1 MDRKNVWKTY
11 TPAQKA
17 ELDQVNERYKACLDA
32 GKTEREC
39 VAITVEEAKK
49 AGYVSLAEAKAPLQS
64 GRQDLCGMHGQEYCA
79 VSDRQTAAGKGH
91 ETSWEP
97 TSIPRGST

>member
-49 AGYVSLAEAKAPLQS
+49 AGCPVELKQYCFYVMGQGLEKKSEDLQEEVAKQVEAMK
-64 GRQDLCGMHGQEYCA
+64 
-79 VSDRQTAAGKGH
+79 K
-91 ETSWEP
+91 
-97 TSIPRGST
+97 

>member
-49 AGYVSLAEAKAPLQS
+49 AGYVSLAEAKA
-64 GRQDLCGMHGQEYCA
+64 QEYCA

-91 ETSWEP
+91 EHP
-97 TSIPRGST
+97 GSPHRFPEDRREAESSL